1 MVGISLLFGL
11 QKRLL
16 KSRLGK
22 VIALGYSDGITR
34 ICDVNNG
41 KVVLVV
47 SPEAPGFSNISCVGW
62 VDNRPPTNGDQ
73 SLEGIDPTSSEGIPK
88 GVLDLEIN
96 QMLPRLSVLPNGSG
110 AYANSTFCCICGFE
124 LMHGIEMAC
133 SLPKSRSMQ

>member
-1 MVGISLLFGL
+1 MLNS
-11 QKRLL
+11 
-16 KSRLGK
+16 SLGK

-47 SPEAPGFSNISCVGW
+47 SPEAPGFSNISCIGW
-62 VDNRPPTNGDQ
+62 VDNRPPTSGDQ
-73 SLEGIDPTSSEGIPK
+73 SLEGINPMPSGGIPK

-110 AYANSTFCCICGFE
+110 SYANFTFFRIYGLE
-124 LMHGIEMAC
+124 LMHSLEMAC
-133 SLPKSRSMQ
+133 SLPKSH